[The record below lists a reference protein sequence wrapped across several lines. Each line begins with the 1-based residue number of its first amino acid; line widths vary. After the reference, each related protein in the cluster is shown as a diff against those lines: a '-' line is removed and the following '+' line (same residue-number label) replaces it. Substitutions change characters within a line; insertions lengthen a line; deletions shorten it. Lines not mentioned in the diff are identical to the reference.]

1 MTDGNQVSA
10 DYIKLLKEAEIE
22 NYKVLA
28 ALETIRVNQFVQFNL
43 HVMKTS
49 GSDTTSQYLYTDQFE
64 SGYVYIITSICAE
77 DNTDAAHQIKVGIKD
92 GATHFVYEAATV
104 ANIGDSVEYVG
115 QLMCKETD
123 KIFAEFRSI
132 GENDDIHLYVNGYK
146 IRR

>member
-1 MTDGNQVSA
+1 
-10 DYIKLLKEAEIE
+10 LRKENNMAEQISKE
-22 NYKVLA
+22 EYEKNVATLA
-28 ALETIRVNQFVQFNL
+28 NLETIRVNQFVPFNL
-43 HVMKTS
+43 HVQKSS
-49 GSDTTSQYLYTDQFE
+49 GSDTTSQYLYTEQFE
-64 SGYVYIITSICAE
+64 AGYVYIITSICAE

>member
-1 MTDGNQVSA
+1 MGSEPLSLDDVK
-10 DYIKLLKEAEIE
+10 KLLQEEAE

-28 ALETIRVNQFVQFNL
+28 ALETIRVNQFIPFNL
-43 HVMKTS
+43 HVQKLS

-64 SGYVYIITSICAE
+64 PGYVYIVVSITGM

-92 GATHFVYEAATV
+92 GATHFAYNSGTV
-104 ANIGDSVEYVG
+104 ANIGDSIDYVG

-132 GENDDIHLYVNGYK
+132 GASDEIHLFVNGYK